1 MEPGHSGQIG
11 CESLALAL
19 LKLLDQVLDGLSNDL
34 LGGCLLAADSL
45 LAAAPAVAV
54 VVAAELHVFVL
65 ILFRRDRLSVF
76 LNHGWETRRR
86 LAEKNERS
94 ARRWESGGR
103 ARQVTNAHHRLA
115 RSRAPNGLRRPLSS
129 RHHPARGRPPRWR
142 GVGWKELTCRRIQRP
157 RQGSLLKVVAKLLST
172 DGPDLT
178 GRSGVVDQHVVDL
191 VDYWRSSAWLETR
204 STVASIEGLRVILTS
219 L

>member
-19 LKLLDQVLDGLSNDL
+19 LKLFDQVLDGLSNDL

-65 ILFRRDRLSVF
+65 LLFRRHRLSVF
-76 LNHGWETRRR
+76 LTHGWETRRR

-115 RSRAPNGLRRPLSS
+115 QPRSERTEKA
-129 RHHPARGRPPRWR
+129 A
-142 GVGWKELTCRRIQRP
+142 
-157 RQGSLLKVVAKLLST
+157 
-172 DGPDLT
+172 
-178 GRSGVVDQHVVDL
+178 
-191 VDYWRSSAWLETR
+191 
-204 STVASIEGLRVILTS
+204 
-219 L
+219 